1 MNCTSPRGVPFC
13 CISSLMMYYKEALFG
28 CGTANSTAMR
38 NLILRNLMTTRK
50 SKTGKPDKVSVKP
63 TTNHSQQLPT
73 PEVINEKQE
82 AAVATIPVVGIGASA
97 GGVEAFEQFFHAC
110 PVKTG
115 MAFVLVPHLDPS
127 HDSLLT
133 AILQR
138 VTSMPVMQVLDRTQI
153 KPNHVYIIP
162 PNREMII
169 FNQVLQLSVPKQTRG
184 QRMPINVFLCS
195 LATDQMQN
203 AIGVILSGTANDG
216 TLGLCAIHAAG
227 GIAMVQEPSTA
238 KYDSMPQNV
247 VTAGCATHV
256 LSVDKMPEM
265 LQQLVS
271 HQKLKQKALIT
282 VPEIIV
288 NENDIHQILV
298 ELRKVTGHDFSH
310 YKKST
315 IIRRIERRMMKCS
328 IDDFALY
335 ERYIKKHPVE
345 IQVLFNEMLINVT
358 SFFRDPEAFVELKKT
373 ILPKLLADKPDDYT
387 FRVWVAGCASG
398 EEAYS
403 IAIVLLELTNEMGL
417 VDDHKFNIQIYA
429 TDLDDEAIDLAR
441 IGHYS
446 SDIVKSVTHE
456 RLRNFF
462 TKNATGYKVKKTLRD
477 AVVFAVQNVIKDPPF
492 TKLDL
497 ISCRNLMI
505 YLDTELQNQLIPKFH
520 YSLKPDGV
528 LFLSSSESIS
538 NHSELFYVINRKW
551 KLYQAKHVN
560 KIGYDLIDNT
570 HIQPSINKTNWIAN
584 NTITQKLKISGV
596 GKIGDLST
604 KVLLQA
610 YAPTSA
616 ITDTAG
622 NILFI
627 YGDISEYLS
636 PMSGPINNN
645 VIEMAR
651 DDLKLELRSAILN
664 ANTKAVSTI
673 NREVLMRTNH
683 GLVRVNLSVRLLSG
697 QHVIADNEVAQ
708 SLLLV
713 SFEDA
718 TAFNE
723 SAQKPIAKKGL
734 SKSSALSED
743 MQHIEELKRELAY
756 SKENLQASVEEQQA
770 VNEELKSTNEELQ
783 STNEELQSTN
793 EELETSKEELQS
805 LNEETITVN
814 SELSGRVEQLNCIQ
828 DDMTNLLDSIA
839 TGMIFLDN
847 QLIIRRYTPEAVKI
861 YRLRISDIDRPL
873 SDITSNIQDEDVDL
887 DLRTS
892 MRSVLDTL
900 IPDEREVSTIDGA
913 WYLTRIQPY
922 RTLDNVIAGVV
933 LTFTNVTKYK
943 LISIGL
949 VDDKKK
955 NDDALTSV
963 IKPNSAGD
971 VTI

>member
-1 MNCTSPRGVPFC
+1 
-13 CISSLMMYYKEALFG
+13 
-28 CGTANSTAMR
+28 
-38 NLILRNLMTTRK
+38 MTTRK

>member
-1 MNCTSPRGVPFC
+1 M
-13 CISSLMMYYKEALFG
+13 
-28 CGTANSTAMR
+28 TAK
-38 NLILRNLMTTRK
+38 K
-50 SKTGKPDKVSVKP
+50 SKTSKPDKASAKP
-63 TTNHSQQLPT
+63 TTNHSQQLPPT
-73 PEVINEKQE
+73 PEAIDEEQE
-82 AAVATIPVVGIGASA
+82 ATVATIPVVGIGASA
-97 GGVEAFEQFFHAC
+97 GGVEAFEQFFHVC

-115 MAFVLVPHLDPS
+115 MAFVLVPHLDPG
-127 HDSLLT
+127 HESLLT
-133 AILQR
+133 EILQR
-138 VTSMPVMQVLDRTQI
+138 ATSMPVMQAIDRTQI

-162 PNREMII
+162 PNREMTIA
-169 FNQVLQLSVPKQTRG
+169 NHVLQLSIPQLMRG
-184 QRMPINVFLCS
+184 QRMPINIFLCS
-195 LATDQMQN
+195 LAKDQTKN

-227 GIAMVQEPSTA
+227 GITMVQEPSTA
-238 KYDSMPQNV
+238 KYDSMPQSAI
-247 VTAGCATHV
+247 TAGYATHV
-256 LSVDKMPEM
+256 LSVDKMPAM
-265 LQQLVS
+265 LQELIS
-271 HQKLKQKALIT
+271 HQKFKQKALVT
-282 VPEIIV
+282 VPGIIV

-310 YKKST
+310 YKKS
-315 IIRRIERRMMKCS
+315 IVLRRIERRMMKCS

-345 IQVLFNEMLINVT
+345 IQALFNEMLINVT
-358 SFFRDPEAFVELKKT
+358 SFFRDPEAFVELQKT

-403 IAIVLLELTNEMGL
+403 IAIVLLELMNEMGL

-429 TDLDDEAIDLAR
+429 TDLDDEAIAMAR

-446 SDIVKSVTHE
+446 FDIAKNVSNE
-456 RLRNFF
+456 RLRHFF
-462 TKNATGYKVKKTLRD
+462 IKDATGYKVKKTLRD
-477 AVVFAVQNVIKDPPF
+477 VVVFAVQNVIKDPPF

-505 YLDTELQNQLIPKFH
+505 YLDMELQNQLIPKFH

-528 LFLSSSESIS
+528 IFLSSSESIAG
-538 NHSELFYVINRKW
+538 HSELFDVINRKW
-551 KLYQAKHVN
+551 KFYQAKHTN
-560 KIGYDLIDNT
+560 KIRYGLIENMQN
-570 HIQPSINKTNWIAN
+570 QPDINKTNWVVNPAIVQKIKTN
-584 NTITQKLKISGV
+584 NI

-604 KVLLQA
+604 QALLRA

-627 YGDISEYLS
+627 YGDIGEYLR
-636 PMSGPINNN
+636 PMPGPINNN
-645 VIEMAR
+645 VIEMAH

-664 ANTKAVSTI
+664 ANTKAIPTI
-673 NREVLMRTNH
+673 NREVLMKAH
-683 GLVRVNLSVRLLSG
+683 GGSVKINLSVRLLSG
-697 QHVIADNEVAQ
+697 QHVIADNETPQ

-713 SFEDA
+713 SFEDTIA
-718 TAFNE
+718 SNQL
-723 SAQKPIAKKGL
+723 AQKSTATKGL
-734 SKSSALSED
+734 SKNSVSPVEV
-743 MQHIEELKRELAY
+743 QRIEELQRELIY

-770 VNEELKSTNEELQ
+770 VNEELKSI
-783 STNEELQSTN
+783 NEELQSTN

-847 QLIIRRYTPEAVKI
+847 QMLIRRYTPEAVRL
-861 YRLRISDIDRPL
+861 YRLRLTDIGRPL
-873 SDITSNIQDEDVDL
+873 SDITSNIQDEDVGL
-887 DLRTS
+887 NLRLS
-892 MRSVLDTL
+892 MQSVLNTL
-900 IPDEREVSTIDGA
+900 IPFESEVLTIDGT

-943 LISIGL
+943 LISIGRTNERMVRGDTTL
-949 VDDKKK
+949 KDIVD
-955 NDDALTSV
+955 
-963 IKPNSAGD
+963 
-971 VTI
+971 